1 MHKGHI
7 KMTEKSLQ
15 KGVSP
20 GTTNSEISQLP
31 ERRAGQFCTLTDPGI
46 VVDVEIQMGD
56 PVDSQIIR
64 NFMGEF
70 EQARKS
76 KSA

>member
-1 MHKGHI
+1 
-7 KMTEKSLQ
+7 MTEKLQ
-15 KGVSP
+15 QNGMSP
-20 GTTNSEISQLP
+20 DIARLDLHHLP
-31 ERRAGQFCTLTDPGI
+31 ERKAGQFCSLPDPGI

-70 EQARKS
+70 EQAWNKR
-76 KSA
+76 SA

>member
-1 MHKGHI
+1 
-7 KMTEKSLQ
+7 MTEKVDKTDHDSVNNEGEYC
-15 KGVSP
+15 KV
-20 GTTNSEISQLP
+20 P
-31 ERRAGQFCTLTDPGI
+31 ERPVGHFCAPQNSGI
-46 VVDVEIQMGD
+46 VVDMEIQLGD

-70 EQARKS
+70 RAAYGK

>member
-1 MHKGHI
+1 MKKVH
-7 KMTEKSLQ
+7 Q
-15 KGVSP
+15 SP
-20 GTTNSEISQLP
+20 DFKEGDFCEMP
-31 ERRAGQFCTLTDPGI
+31 ERPANHFCATQDSGI

-70 EQARKS
+70 KAAWEK

>member
-1 MHKGHI
+1 
-7 KMTEKSLQ
+7 MTEKSLK
-15 KGVSP
+15 KGGVQD
-20 GTTNSEISQLP
+20 TAKSEFCQLP
-31 ERRAGQFCTLTDPGI
+31 ERQAAQFCTLPDSGI

-70 EQARKS
+70 EQARNKR
-76 KSA
+76 SA

>member
-1 MHKGHI
+1 M
-7 KMTEKSLQ
+7 KM
-15 KGVSP
+15 VSTAP
-20 GTTNSEISQLP
+20 DIEEGDFCELP
-31 ERRAGQFCTLTDPGI
+31 ERPANHFCAAQESGI

-70 EQARKS
+70 RAAWEK

>member
-1 MHKGHI
+1 
-7 KMTEKSLQ
+7 MTEKVR
-15 KGVSP
+15 K
-20 GTTNSEISQLP
+20 TTDNVVFEQGEFCEIP
-31 ERRAGQFCTLTDPGI
+31 ERTVGHFNTAKDTGI
-46 VVDVEIQMGD
+46 IVDMEIQPGD

-70 EQARKS
+70 RAAFEK

>member
-1 MHKGHI
+1 
-7 KMTEKSLQ
+7 MTEKVRKTDL
-15 KGVSP
+15 
-20 GTTNSEISQLP
+20 NSVENEGEYCKVP
-31 ERRAGQFCTLTDPGI
+31 ERTVGHFCAAQNSGI
-46 VVDVEIQMGD
+46 VVDMEIQLGE

-70 EQARKS
+70 RAANSK

>member
-1 MHKGHI
+1 
-7 KMTEKSLQ
+7 MTDKTRKVPPAPAVNE
-15 KGVSP
+15 GDFC
-20 GTTNSEISQLP
+20 ELP
-31 ERRAGQFCTLTDPGI
+31 ERSVNHFCTSQDTGI
-46 VVDVEIQMGD
+46 VVDMEIQMGD

-70 EQARKS
+70 KEAYRKNADYDK